1 MAARVR
7 SNIQVF
13 VKEFWQTLSEI
24 IYSDKKHRFEF
35 QPLDMLDVEDTDVVV
50 LSNALAVR
58 AGHGSDAS
66 LGNRR
71 IQRCCKWFDF
81 LFTVYQNGY

>member
-1 MAARVR
+1 
-7 SNIQVF
+7 
-13 VKEFWQTLSEI
+13 
-24 IYSDKKHRFEF
+24 
-35 QPLDMLDVEDTDVVV
+35 MLDVEDTDVVV

-66 LGNRR
+66 LGKRR